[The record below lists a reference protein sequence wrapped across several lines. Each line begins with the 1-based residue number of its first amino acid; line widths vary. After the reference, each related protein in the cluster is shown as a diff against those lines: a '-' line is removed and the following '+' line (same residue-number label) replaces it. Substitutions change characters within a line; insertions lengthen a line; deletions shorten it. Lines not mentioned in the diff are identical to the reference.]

1 MVKRDYDKRERSF
14 SVRFGYACINMQLSY
29 PTVWGGKP
37 KGTQPITTG
46 RSMIR
51 RTFDS
56 RGVEYASE
64 KCLDN
69 VRDLDSIMDWNIM
82 YGYNFFRVTSN
93 LAPWK
98 SEYDWDEM
106 PHIEDI
112 KRYLQSVGT
121 KARIHDVRIT
131 SHPGPFNVLT
141 SPHSHVVTNCVK
153 DLTEHGDVF
162 DMMELSRTP
171 YNKINIHLG
180 GVYGDKESAMDR
192 FCKNF
197 ELLPD
202 SVKTRLTIE
211 NDDKASMYSVRD
223 LYDGIYKRIGIPI
236 VFDYHHHRFNTGD
249 MTEREALEMAMSTWP
264 DDIVPV
270 VHYSESRSKE
280 RLDESIRPQAHSDY
294 VYDYIDT
301 YGRNVD
307 VMIEAKHKELAVKKY
322 LELHNEKII

>member
-1 MVKRDYDKRERSF
+1 M
-14 SVRFGYACINMQLSY
+14 RFGYACINMQLSY
-29 PTVWGGKP
+29 PQQWGGKE
-37 KGTQPITTG
+37 KGVQPITTG

-56 RGVEYASE
+56 KGVVYASE
-64 KCLDN
+64 KCLSN
-69 VRDLDSIMDWNIM
+69 VKDLDMIMDWNIM

-106 PHIEDI
+106 PDIEDI
-112 KRYLQSVGT
+112 KWYLHSVGV
-121 KARIHDVRIT
+121 KARTHDVRIT

-141 SPHSHVVTNCVK
+141 SPHSHVVENCVK

-162 DMMELSRTP
+162 DFMGLSRTP
-171 YNKINIHLG
+171 WNKINIHLG

-197 ELLPD
+197 EKLPE
-202 SVKTRLTIE
+202 SVQTRLTVE
-211 NDDKASMYSVRD
+211 NDDKASMYSVKE
-223 LYDGIYKRIGIPI
+223 LYEGIYKRIGVPV
-236 VFDYHHHRFNTGD
+236 VFDYHHHRFCDGGL
-249 MTEREALEMAMSTWP
+249 TEQEALELAMSTWP
-264 DDIVPV
+264 KEIVPV
-270 VHYSESRSKE
+270 VHYSESRSIE
-280 RLDESIRPQAHSDY
+280 QEDEKIRPQAHSDY

-301 YGRNVD
+301 YGNEVD

-322 LELHNEKII
+322 TELHYG